1 MMEIGQKSDL
11 SKGSDF
17 GNILDKRK
25 CKRSK
30 DKVKKLSKHRKN
42 QWQKKPNSIQ
52 TSSVR
57 SDLSKYS
64 GDVN

>member
-11 SKGSDF
+11 SKESDF

-25 CKRSK
+25 YKGSK
-30 DKVKKLSKHRKN
+30 YKVKKLSKHRKN
-42 QWQKKPNSIQ
+42 QSHKKPYSVQ

-57 SDLSKYS
+57 SDLSKIQEM
-64 GDVN
+64 